1 MIVVASSSAGSSL
14 MLASGMAESTSMGVV
29 MRFGLRRTL
38 RMEAMAALLVL
49 MVGGLRIEVEAQR
62 GIEVEVLKNLTW
74 SCFANFTL
82 VAMCSMAVMG
92 MGSKRLASKWAVF
105 TFFLEIL
112 PAFGLFGAEALGC
125 LEVVLAMISS
135 LPWFGRYW
143 RLGLGREPS

>member
-1 MIVVASSSAGSSL
+1 MVASSSAGSSL

-38 RMEAMAALLVL
+38 RMEAMAVLLVL

-62 GIEVEVLKNLTW
+62 GIEVDVLKSLTW
-74 SCFANFTL
+74 SCSANLTL

-92 MGSKRLASKWAVF
+92 MGSKRLVSRLVLF

-112 PAFGLFGAEALGC
+112 PAFGLVGAGALGS
-125 LEVVLAMISS
+125 LEIDLAMVLS
-135 LPWFGRYW
+135 LPWCGRYW
-143 RLGLGREPS
+143 CWGPGREPS